1 MPILRRIT
9 NLFTR
14 GQLQREIDSELRSH
28 IEMRIEDNLAAG
40 MSRREARRDAL
51 VRFGSRD
58 AMHERTAEAD
68 AALVLESLWTDLRYV
83 YTTGST
89 NADVAAAA
97 RAGAAEGLVVIADE
111 QTAGRGRLDRQWT
124 SPPAAGIALSV
135 LLRPAR
141 ANIPTSRYGQLPLLA
156 GVALAESM
164 RRLGDVDAVL
174 KWPNDLLIDDRK
186 CAGVL
191 SETVPPDGS
200 VVVGIG
206 LNVTLREAELPR
218 ADATSLQLA
227 GSSCVDRDP
236 LVRALLRSLAEWY
249 ERWRDAGGDPDRSG
263 LMEAYRF
270 HCGTIGRSVRVE
282 LPGGA
287 EISGM
292 ATSVDNDGC
301 LIVAGRNIAAGDVV
315 HLRSQ

>member
-1 MPILRRIT
+1 MGWSPYSDLERPPLSERALRRALIVE
-9 NLFTR
+9 R
-14 GQLQREIDSELRSH
+14 G
-28 IEMRIEDNLAAG
+28 
-40 MSRREARRDAL
+40 
-51 VRFGSRD
+51 
-58 AMHERTAEAD
+58 
-68 AALVLESLWTDLRYV
+68 LWTDLRYA

-89 NADVAAAA
+89 NADVAAAG

-135 LLRPAR
+135 LLRPGAAVEAR
-141 ANIPTSRYGQLPLLA
+141 GWLPVPISRYGQLPLLA
-156 GVALAESM
+156 GVALAESV

-191 SETVPPDGS
+191 SETVPADGS

-206 LNVTLREAELPR
+206 LNVSLREAELPR

-236 LVRALLRSLAEWY
+236 LVRALLRAFADWY
-249 ERWRDAGGDPDRSG
+249 VRWRDAAGDPVDSG

-270 HCGTIGRSVRVE
+270 HCGTIGRSVRVQ

-287 EISGM
+287 EIAGV
-292 ATSVDNDGC
+292 ATGVDDDGC

-315 HLRSQ
+315 HVQSQ